1 MQPYGRPPSSPTTS
15 RDTKATISVSSYF
28 CIGRTLIGG
37 FIERGAPIKRRQL
50 ARIFRANL
58 LHGSPRLHPSYFSRY
73 LSRKAWFS
81 RAYKLNCTCVKDYY
95 YRYLFKIS

>member
-58 LHGSPRLHPSYFSRY
+58 LHGSPRYFDAPQGQRTKTTLFVSDTAKNTSGKSEVF
-73 LSRKAWFS
+73 LFRKE
-81 RAYKLNCTCVKDYY
+81 
-95 YRYLFKIS
+95 